1 MKKQLPRC
9 PVEVTLSLINDRWK
23 VLILR
28 ELLYGTKR
36 FGEIRK
42 GIGNVS
48 TKALT
53 AALRSME
60 EDGLLTRQIYPEVP
74 PRVEYT
80 LTDTGYSLKTILFAM
95 VEWGTEY
102 KRKVEG
108 QMPMRTHKGNT
119 LIIMKAKQQD
129 LQEILDLQYHASP
142 IPPLQTLKEMQR
154 EFEKGIFLKAIDDN
168 DIIVGTVHAYSEN
181 ETLFIEKPI
190 VRPDLQ
196 SQGIETKLLEEMER
210 ISPHPRYE
218 KSLPGL

>member
-1 MKKQLPRC
+1 MTKQLPRC
-9 PVEVTLSLINDRWK
+9 PVEVALSLIDNRWK

-42 GIGNVS
+42 AVGNVS
-48 TKALT
+48 TKVLT

-60 EDGLLTRQIYPEVP
+60 EHGLVTRQVYPEVP

-95 VEWGTEY
+95 AEWGTEY

-108 QMPMRTHKGNT
+108 QIPMRTQEGNK
-119 LIIMKAKQQD
+119 LIIMKVKQQD
-129 LQEILDLQYHASP
+129 LQEILDLQYHASS
-142 IPPLQTLKEMQR
+142 ILPLQTLQEAQR
-154 EFEKGIFLKAIDDN
+154 EFEKSIFLKAIDEN
-168 DIIVGTVHAYSEN
+168 DIIVGTVRAYSEN
-181 ETLFIEKPI
+181 DTLYIEKLI

-196 SQGIETKLLEEMER
+196 GQGIETTLLEEMER
-210 ISPHPRYE
+210 ICPHPR
-218 KSLPGL
+218 